1 MTFLR
6 KLLLLM
12 IMLATTGTSASALSL
27 SLDSIA
33 AMGKFP
39 KFCIDVYRWG
49 DGFFNGYDTT
59 YVVGTGYKFNAK
71 LVTESWID
79 TYNFYFPNEMAMYT
93 HSEPSTSLGVRL
105 GYLAVSVGY
114 DKNISRFF
122 GGPETKRR
130 EQFSAG
136 FNCSLFTFNMFLNDN
151 TGGQKVYSFGPKGDR
166 YDPDIDFDGLRSKV
180 FGFEAYY
187 FFNHKRYSQAAAFRF
202 SRVQIKS
209 QGSFFAGVNYENQ
222 TFDFDFSGLPDDML
236 TAIPPDWTDYKFNAN
251 TKNVSLKGGYGYNWV
266 FSPKWVLG
274 VSESPS
280 GGIRIAKNDKGN
292 HAKVRPIFAN
302 QIQLSVVWNH
312 KQWFAGA
319 IGQWNTSLL
328 TEKGASFQP
337 SQITGS
343 FHFGYRFNLW

>member
-1 MTFLR
+1 MSFIR
-6 KLLLLM
+6 KLLLLFV
-12 IMLATTGTSASALSL
+12 MLATAGPNASALSL

-33 AMGKFP
+33 AWGKFP

-71 LVTESWID
+71 TVTESWID
-79 TYNFYFPNEMAMYT
+79 GYKFYLPNDMNMYT
-93 HSEPSTSLGVRL
+93 LSEPSTSLGFRL

-114 DKNISRFF
+114 DKNISKFF

-136 FNCSLFTFNMFLNDN
+136 FNCSLFTFNMFINDN
-151 TGGQKVYSFGPKGDR
+151 TGGQNIYRFGSKWEDH
-166 YDPDIDFDGLRSKV
+166 DPDIDFDGLRSKN

-187 FFNHKRYSQAAAFRF
+187 FFNHKKYSQAAAFRF

-209 QGSFFAGVNYENQ
+209 QGSAFAGVNFENQ
-222 TFDFDFSGLPDDML
+222 TFDFNFNGLPDEMKDAL
-236 TAIPPDWTDYKFNAN
+236 PPQWTDYQYHAN
-251 TKNVSLKGGYGYNWV
+251 TKNISIKGGYGYNWV
-266 FSPKWVLG
+266 FAPKWTIG
-274 VSESPS
+274 FSESPS
-280 GGIRIAKNDKGN
+280 VGMRIAKGYDGVKT
-292 HAKVRPIFAN
+292 KMRPIFAN
-302 QIQLSVVWNH
+302 EVQLSVIWNH

-319 IGQWNTSLL
+319 IGQWNTSILQ
-328 TEKGASFQP
+328 ENGASFQP
-337 SQITGS
+337 QHITGS